1 MFVVP
6 NEIID
11 QFEVAKEQLITTHA
25 KWNLLEQLYA
35 KSKLRS
41 EFLRRIGSDFF
52 ALVQDSVL
60 TDIMM
65 SFGRLLETPH
75 AKGNN
80 NLTLER
86 LQNSVYALGNEELA
100 LKLDVHLRDA
110 RAAYEATRK
119 YRNKRIAHN
128 DLKTILENDAISL
141 GPHTVRDIKKAL
153 KEVSEFLNQI
163 NMHYRN
169 CTIAFGL
176 VSMQG
181 DADYIVGLTRD
192 GLKLRETKYNMER
205 HQAGLDPVDWSIPDD
220 V

>member
-25 KWNLLEQLYA
+25 KWKLLEQLYA
-35 KSKLRS
+35 KSKVRS

-52 ALVQDSVL
+52 ALVQDSML

-65 SFGRLLETPH
+65 SLGRLLDTPH
-75 AKGNN
+75 VKGNN

-86 LQNSVYALGNEELA
+86 LKNSVHALGNEELA
-100 LKLDVHLRDA
+100 LKLDVHLRYA
-110 RAAYEATRK
+110 KAAYEATKK

-128 DLKTILENDAISL
+128 DLKTILKKDAISL
-141 GPHTVRDIKKAL
+141 GPHTVRDIKKVL
-153 KEVSEFLNQI
+153 REVGEFLNQI

-181 DADYIVGLTRD
+181 DADYIVGLARD
-192 GLKLRETKYNMER
+192 GLKLRETNYNWER
-205 HQAGLDPVDWSIPDD
+205 RQAGLDPVDWSIPDD

>member
-11 QFEVAKEQLITTHA
+11 QLEVAKEQLITTHA
-25 KWNLLEQLYA
+25 KWKLLEQLYA

-65 SFGRLLETPH
+65 SLGRLLEAH
-75 AKGNN
+75 HDNGNN

-86 LQNSVYALGNEELA
+86 LKNSVYALGDEELA
-100 LKLDVHLRDA
+100 LKLDVHLEDA
-110 RAAYEATRK
+110 RAAYKATRR

-128 DLKTILENDAISL
+128 DLKTILENDVISL
-141 GPHTVRDIKKAL
+141 GPHTVRDVKKAL
-153 KEVSEFLNQI
+153 KDMGEFLNQI

-169 CTIAFGL
+169 CTTAFGL

-192 GLKLRETKYNMER
+192 GLKLRETKFNMER
-205 HQAGLDPVDWSIPDD
+205 QQAGLDPVDWSIPDD